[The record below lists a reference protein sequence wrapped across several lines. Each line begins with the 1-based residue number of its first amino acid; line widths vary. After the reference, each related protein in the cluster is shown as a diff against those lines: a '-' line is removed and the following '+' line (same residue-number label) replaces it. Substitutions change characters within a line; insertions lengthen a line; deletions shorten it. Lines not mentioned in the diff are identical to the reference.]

1 MDGVTN
7 GDHTPYLID
16 LVNQGSAVI
25 PDFDS
30 PIPEIFIYPEE
41 AWHIYVPGSEEAVY
55 TLFGKSSLKLALA
68 HSNKM
73 LMFSFRIVKST
84 TICEPGSNLFQDH
97 QSPILCRFFWDLV
110 LQKNTTCLHLL
121 T

>member
-16 LVNQGSAVI
+16 LVNQGSIVI

-55 TLFGKSSLKLALA
+55 TLFGE
-68 HSNKM
+68 SNK
-73 LMFSFRIVKST
+73 F
-84 TICEPGSNLFQDH
+84 
-97 QSPILCRFFWDLV
+97 
-110 LQKNTTCLHLL
+110 
-121 T
+121 